1 VQWQALGVLGVGLHV
16 GGELT
21 ALLVPLALVGRF
33 CCAALGGSSRFVV
46 NGPAEEGVHAAVFAA
61 LASRIRV
68 R

>member
-1 VQWQALGVLGVGLHV
+1 MRIRTSQRGLVDGGVVPTAALSLSAVG
-16 GGELT
+16 
-21 ALLVPLALVGRF
+21 
-33 CCAALGGSSRFVV
+33 LGGSSRFVV